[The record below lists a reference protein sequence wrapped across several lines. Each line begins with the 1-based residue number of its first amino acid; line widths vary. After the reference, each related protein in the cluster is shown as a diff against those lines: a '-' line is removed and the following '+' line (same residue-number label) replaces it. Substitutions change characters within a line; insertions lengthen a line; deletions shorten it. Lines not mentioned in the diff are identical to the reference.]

1 MKPTYVASL
10 KIQDGAESSLSQVLS
25 ACFSTSEKTYSFLR
39 WPHRVSG
46 IQVGIPADP
55 VCPEG
60 QVFSQQGELRWKST
74 PHGWDLLYLGIQAP
88 PDSFIPLPGEWRWE
102 DHAADL
108 YGSQNRETR
117 FPKPLSHPQDLKVG
131 QRYFR
136 DERTARVHFIALIP
150 R

>member
-1 MKPTYVASL
+1 MGQSPRFPKCSRLVFPLLKKPTPFCAGP
-10 KIQDGAESSLSQVLS
+10 IESAAFRWGSRRIPSVQRGK
-25 ACFSTSEKTYSFLR
+25 FSPNKGNCAGKA
-39 WPHRVSG
+39 P
-46 IQVGIPADP
+46 
-55 VCPEG
+55 
-60 QVFSQQGELRWKST
+60 

>member
-1 MKPTYVASL
+1 MKPAYVASL
-10 KIQDGAESSLSQVLS
+10 KVQDRAESSLSQVLS
-25 ACFSTSEKTYSFLR
+25 ACFPTSEKTYFFLR
-39 WPHRVSG
+39 WPHGVSG
-46 IQVGIPADP
+46 IQVGIPTDP

-60 QVFSQQGELRWKST
+60 QVFSQQRELRWKST
-74 PHGWDLLYLGIQAP
+74 PHGWDLLYLGIQAA

-108 YGSQNRETR
+108 YGSQSRETR
-117 FPKPLSHPQDLKVG
+117 FPKLLSHPQDLKVG